1 MTTPLQNQLTRHS
14 ITFVVILLFGYVTVL
29 LDSQLA
35 VSLDVVGGAILLSY
49 ILFGLR
55 MMPSVILTLIVS
67 TLIFEQQ
74 SVTSLESVLSIAT
87 ESFAPA
93 LAIFILNFPQIPDIS
108 RMVSIDY
115 RKLVAVIVV
124 EAIFCAIFKLVTDII
139 IEGDIEQSD
148 AVDQLFQL
156 ITLDSLGSLIVICSV
171 ICIIIYINKL
181 TNKQE

>member
-14 ITFVVILLFGYVTVL
+14 ITFVVVLLFTYLTVL
-29 LDSQLA
+29 FDSQWA
-35 VSLDVVGGAILLSY
+35 VELDIVGGAILLSY

-55 MMPSVILTLIVS
+55 MVPSVILTLIVS

-74 SVTSLESVLSIAT
+74 SVTSLGSVLSIAT

-93 LAIFILNFPQIPDIS
+93 LAIFILTFSQIPDVS
-108 RMVSIDY
+108 RMVSINY
-115 RKLVAVIVV
+115 IKLLSVVVV
-124 EAIFCAIFKLVTDII
+124 EAIFSSMFELTTDVI

-156 ITLDSLGSLIVICSV
+156 ITLSSLGSLIVVCSV
-171 ICIIIYINKL
+171 ICIIIYINKSI
-181 TNKQE
+181 NKQE